1 MRRVAIALM
10 ALSGAMLLGL
20 AFAVWHGRGDPD
32 SAGAVPIGGP
42 FALVDQTG
50 KPVTQAEYR
59 GRLML
64 VFFGFTHCPDV
75 CPTALDR
82 ISHALDRLGEDAKK
96 VQPIFITVD
105 PERDD
110 PATLAAYLDAFDPR
124 IIGLTGTPEQIAA
137 AARAYRVYYS
147 RAEPAGQDGG
157 GDDYMVNHSAIVYL
171 MDRDGSF
178 LTHFPHM
185 ATAEDLAATIRRHL

>member
-10 ALSGAMLLGL
+10 ALSGLMLLGL
-20 AFAVWHGRGDPD
+20 VFVVWHGRGDSD
-32 SAGAVPIGGP
+32 SAAAVPIGGP

-50 KPVTQAEYR
+50 KPVTEADYR

-82 ISHALDRLGEDAKK
+82 ISRTLDRLGKDAAE

-110 PATLAAYLDAFDPR
+110 PATLAAYIEAFDRR
-124 IIGLTGTPEQIAA
+124 IVGLTGTPEQIAS

-147 RAEPAGQDGG
+147 RAAPAGSES
-157 GDDYMVNHSAIVYL
+157 GDDYLVNHSAIVYL
-171 MDRDGSF
+171 MGRDGTF
-178 LTHFPHM
+178 LAHFPYT
-185 ATAEDLAATIRRHL
+185 ATAEDMAAEIQRHL